1 MVESKAQRKI
11 PIVLTKEEVNKLF
24 NSIDKFEHSILIKS
38 LYYFG
43 PRVSELL
50 GIKIEDINLK
60 EKTVRIKTLKKKTGQ
75 LAERIQPIPI
85 PFFDTF
91 KTYLK
96 LDGREYGLL
105 FKLSRQRVWQLVKLY
120 GEKSGIKKSIHPHTL
135 RHSFATHVYEK
146 REDIKAV
153 QDLLG
158 HEDISTTQI
167 YVKTSTKS
175 RKKAIEG
182 VF

>member
-1 MVESKAQRKI
+1 M
-11 PIVLTKEEVNKLF
+11 
-24 NSIDKFEHSILIKS
+24 
-38 LYYFG
+38 
-43 PRVSELL
+43 
-50 GIKIEDINLK
+50 K

-146 REDIKAV
+146 REDIKKNHNTA
-153 QDLLG
+153 LII
-158 HEDISTTQI
+158 EDV
-167 YVKTSTKS
+167 VKRLWGIGTMEEDKLHL
-175 RKKAIEG
+175 
-182 VF
+182 